1 MAAPSQNPTALDT
14 CRTAVKLGSR
24 QFFRHMV
31 GLGLIFAT
39 LSASL
44 FLTVDR
50 VGSSLKHVLQDRIN
64 EWLADSG
71 WRVEFEGLQFV
82 EGEGIRVRGLWFRST
97 VTAIDEPI
105 RVPLPQSWEQLE
117 SYLAARQAASEAW
130 PPTTAANP
138 SRQVAWRPTHRPVV
152 PVQTTLYVDSLW
164 LRGPWTTADL
174 LQGQF
179 QLESI
184 DLDGVTLDLTLAM
197 SGEVWLPRLPR
208 PAATSAARLP
218 RSVSIRN
225 WTTRVT
231 DTGGRQILAWG
242 AWHGSATQIE
252 SAAAGSASEPRK
264 QLAGGGEPDG
274 RVLSTAEGL
283 SPSSTSATAGLFG
296 GIAWSIEAQFPLSS
310 KPTWSIRARVDSKGY
325 EVVAAPAT
333 FFWQPQGWAGLA
345 AWLPPQAQVLSG
357 ISGQF
362 SLEQAQFRGQW
373 PQRGEKTPSA
383 IPIVAAD
390 AHSAQ
395 VWRVWGIEECRIVG
409 EFSDLVVQ
417 HELLPQ
423 PVLQGRARLVAHLDG
438 MEWTEVS
445 GRVSEGHFLGRVTV
459 QNWFQ
464 PQVTIGVQGQRL
476 PFNRRWTP
484 LLTDRLQR
492 AWSSFQPEGWFDC
505 DLRFA
510 WQPNQPWQRRGVVD
524 VHDTS
529 YTYRDFPLPVSHI
542 NGRIWLED
550 EHGRFDLESSDPRC
564 PVTIQGFANDMGPN
578 WTGRIDVR
586 STRFHPYS
594 ESLLEGLKRKPEA
607 VHVIQQLNFSGLIAT
622 SGFIERTEKDQPA
635 DVRFNLSI
643 QGGEL
648 RHRMFPYRVFGVS
661 GLVQLVNG
669 VVTAPK
675 LEGVSSTG
683 NITLSGEFL
692 ARQQWWVKVLGQAV
706 ELNQELYQAL
716 TPNQQS
722 IWRQV
727 SPRGTL
733 DHLLVQVEDRGA
745 GVEVTVSGYQQPST
759 PRDPSH
765 LQIEPTWFPYALDR
779 LSGKFYYRNGEL
791 TISDVQGWHGN
802 VTVSFDA
809 QGQTHA
815 EYWQLSINNLLTG
828 QIPVDHEI
836 KRALP
841 LPIRQAADRLQ
852 VAGSVAV
859 QGNLSIFQPLSAV
872 PPPAS
877 RTTSEPAV
885 GAVVGWTEPVSPVAG
900 NATPAAVVA
909 PELQIAE
916 EATNSGPPNCV
927 WDLRLDLENL
937 SIELGLPVRNV
948 HGNVQLRGLRNADI
962 AYCGG
967 QLNLDSAMVQGVQI
981 TTVQGPFWCNDQ
993 HVLFGTAVGELPVDV
1008 QAQSCGT
1015 IAPLTARGLAG
1026 RLGLDGQA
1034 WLREDVYF
1042 QIQATANQ
1050 VDLATL
1056 AAEFAPSSRDIA
1068 GQGSASLV
1076 LAGST
1081 HGLHTLEGQGLVRVN
1096 DAQLYEI
1103 PFFLQL
1109 LKTLQVKT
1117 PDKTAFDEG
1126 SIDFS
1131 IRGSDI
1137 ECHRLELN
1145 GDAISLIGN
1154 GRANLNQEL
1163 DLNFYTVLGRNRFYL
1178 PVLSDLLHAGSQ
1190 QLLWISVKG
1199 TVENP
1204 QLTRETFRALN
1215 EAVRLL
1221 LEDPTKR

>member
-1 MAAPSQNPTALDT
+1 ML
-14 CRTAVKLGSR
+14 
-24 QFFRHMV
+24 

-64 EWLADSG
+64 EWLAESG

-97 VTAIDEPI
+97 MTAADEPI
-105 RVPLPQSWEQLE
+105 RVPLPESWEQLE
-117 SYLAARQAASEAW
+117 SYLALRRAASAGG
-130 PPTTAANP
+130 PPSTTADPA
-138 SRQVAWRPTHRPVV
+138 RHLAGRPTHRPVV
-152 PVQTTLYVDSLW
+152 PIQTALYVDSLW
-164 LRGPWTTADL
+164 LRGPWTTAEL
-174 LQGQF
+174 LQGRF
-179 QLESI
+179 QLESV
-184 DLDGVTLDLTLAM
+184 DLDGVTLNLTMATP
-197 SGEVWLPRLPR
+197 GEVWLPRLP
-208 PAATSAARLP
+208 TSAATGASPLP
-218 RSVSIRN
+218 RSVSVRN
-225 WTTRVT
+225 WTTRIT
-231 DTGGRQILAWG
+231 DTGGRQIFAWG
-242 AWHGSATQIE
+242 AWNGSATQI
-252 SAAAGSASEPRK
+252 AAAAADIPGQFVP
-264 QLAGGGEPDG
+264 
-274 RVLSTAEGL
+274 
-283 SPSSTSATAGLFG
+283 TAGSDSVAGSTMVGLPTNSAPAFG
-296 GIAWSIEAQFPLSS
+296 GMFGGTAWSIVAQFPISS
-310 KPTWSIRARVDSKGY
+310 EPTLGIHASVDSQGY
-325 EVVAAPAT
+325 ELTADPAI
-333 FFWQPQGWAGLA
+333 FFWQPQCWAGLE
-345 AWLPPQAQVLSG
+345 AWLPRQAQVLSG
-357 ISGQF
+357 VSGRF
-362 SLEQAQFRGQW
+362 SLEQAKLRGRW
-373 PQRGEKTPSA
+373 PRRGAEALSPVGA
-383 IPIVAAD
+383 VASGDRA
-390 AHSAQ
+390 AQ
-395 VWRVWGIEECRIVG
+395 ALQAWGIEECSVVG
-409 EFSDLVVQ
+409 QFSDLVVQ

-423 PVLQGRARLVAHLDG
+423 PILQGHARLVANLAG
-438 MEWTEVS
+438 MTWTEVG
-445 GRVSEGHFLGRVTV
+445 GRVSEGQFLGRVTV
-459 QNWFQ
+459 QDWFE
-464 PQVTIGVQGQRL
+464 PRVTIGVQGQRL

-484 LLTDRLQR
+484 LLTERLQR

-505 DLRFA
+505 DLSFV

-529 YTYRDFPLPVSHI
+529 YVYRDFPLPVSHV
-542 NGRIWLED
+542 NGRLWLEN
-550 EHGRFDLESSDPRC
+550 EHCRFDLESSDPRC
-564 PVTIQGFANDMGPN
+564 PVTIHGFANDMGPD
-578 WTGRIDVR
+578 WTGRVDMR

-594 ESLLEGLKRKPEA
+594 ESLLEGLKRRPEA
-607 VHVIQQLNFSGLIAT
+607 VHVIQQINFSGLIAT
-622 SGFIERTEKDQPA
+622 SGFIERTQKDQPA

-648 RHRMFPYRVFGVS
+648 RHRLFPYRVFGVS
-661 GLVQLVNG
+661 GLIQLVNG
-669 VVTAPK
+669 VVTAPQ

-683 NITLSGEFL
+683 NITLSGEFS

-716 TPNQQS
+716 TSNQQS

-733 DHLLVQVEDRGA
+733 DHLLVQVEDQGA
-745 GVEVTVSGYQQPST
+745 GIEVTVSGYQQPST

-779 LSGKFYYRNGEL
+779 LSGKFSYRNGDL

-815 EYWQLSINNLLTG
+815 EYWQLSIDNLLTG

-841 LPIRQAADRLQ
+841 LPIRQATDRLQ

-859 QGNLSIFQPLSAV
+859 QGNLSIFQPLASTQS
-872 PPPAS
+872 PPVRPAS
-877 RTTSEPAV
+877 GPAV
-885 GAVVGWTEPVSPVAG
+885 GALVGWNEPLSSVAG
-900 NATPAAVVA
+900 NTVIGGSVA
-909 PELQIAE
+909 PPADETTAND
-916 EATNSGPPNCV
+916 ATTATPPNCV

-948 HGNVQLRGLRNADI
+948 HGNVQLRGLRNAET

-967 QLNLDSAMVQGVQI
+967 QLNLDSAMVQGLQV

-1008 QAQSCGT
+1008 QAQSCGA
-1015 IAPLTARGLAG
+1015 IASLTARGLAG

-1034 WLREDVYF
+1034 WLRDEVYF
-1042 QIQATANQ
+1042 QVQATANQ
-1050 VDLATL
+1050 VDLAAL
-1056 AAEFAPSSRDIA
+1056 GAQFAPSSRDIV
-1068 GQGSASLV
+1068 GQGAASLV

-1096 DAQLYEI
+1096 DAKLYEI

-1204 QLTRETFRALN
+1204 QLKRESFRALN

>member
-1 MAAPSQNPTALDT
+1 MD
-14 CRTAVKLGSR
+14 
-24 QFFRHMV
+24 
-31 GLGLIFAT
+31 
-39 LSASL
+39 
-44 FLTVDR
+44 
-50 VGSSLKHVLQDRIN
+50 
-64 EWLADSG
+64 
-71 WRVEFEGLQFV
+71 
-82 EGEGIRVRGLWFRST
+82 
-97 VTAIDEPI
+97 
-105 RVPLPQSWEQLE
+105 
-117 SYLAARQAASEAW
+117 
-130 PPTTAANP
+130 
-138 SRQVAWRPTHRPVV
+138 
-152 PVQTTLYVDSLW
+152 
-164 LRGPWTTADL
+164 
-174 LQGQF
+174 
-179 QLESI
+179 
-184 DLDGVTLDLTLAM
+184 
-197 SGEVWLPRLPR
+197 
-208 PAATSAARLP
+208 
-218 RSVSIRN
+218 
-225 WTTRVT
+225 
-231 DTGGRQILAWG
+231 
-242 AWHGSATQIE
+242 
-252 SAAAGSASEPRK
+252 
-264 QLAGGGEPDG
+264 
-274 RVLSTAEGL
+274 
-283 SPSSTSATAGLFG
+283 
-296 GIAWSIEAQFPLSS
+296 
-310 KPTWSIRARVDSKGY
+310 
-325 EVVAAPAT
+325 
-333 FFWQPQGWAGLA
+333 
-345 AWLPPQAQVLSG
+345 
-357 ISGQF
+357 
-362 SLEQAQFRGQW
+362 
-373 PQRGEKTPSA
+373 
-383 IPIVAAD
+383 
-390 AHSAQ
+390 
-395 VWRVWGIEECRIVG
+395 
-409 EFSDLVVQ
+409 
-417 HELLPQ
+417 
-423 PVLQGRARLVAHLDG
+423 
-438 MEWTEVS
+438 WTEVG
-445 GRVSEGHFLGRVTV
+445 GRVSEGQFLGRVTL
-459 QNWFQ
+459 QDWFQ
-464 PQVTIGVQGQRL
+464 PQVTISVQGQRL

-484 LLTDRLQR
+484 LLTERLQR

-505 DLRFA
+505 DLTFV

-524 VHDTS
+524 VYDTS
-529 YTYRDFPLPVSHI
+529 YVYRDFPLPVSNV
-542 NGRIWLED
+542 NGRIWLEN
-550 EHGRFDLESSDPRC
+550 EHGRFDLESSDPGC
-564 PVTIQGFANDMGPN
+564 PVTIQGFANNMGPQ

-594 ESLLEGLKRKPEA
+594 ESLLEGLQRKPEA
-607 VHVIQQLNFSGLIAT
+607 VHVIQQMNFSGMIAT
-622 SGFIERTEKDQPA
+622 SGFIERTEPDKPA

-643 QGGEL
+643 QAGEL
-648 RHRMFPYRVFGVS
+648 RHRLFPYRVFGVT

-669 VVTAPK
+669 VITAPQ

-733 DHLLVQVEDRGA
+733 DHLLVQVEDQGR

-759 PRDPSH
+759 PRDPSQ

-779 LSGKFYYRNGEL
+779 LSGKFYYRHGNL

-809 QGQTHA
+809 EGQTHA
-815 EYWQLSINNLLTG
+815 EYWQLAINNLLTG

-841 LPIRQAADRLQ
+841 LPIRQAADQLQ

-859 QGNLSIFQPLSAV
+859 QGSLSIFQPLTAVSPTGPAV
-872 PPPAS
+872 PVAAP
-877 RTTSEPAV
+877 TT
-885 GAVVGWTEPVSPVAG
+885 VAG
-900 NATPAAVVA
+900 WNDALPPDGSVVPAGGLVAVPRSDETGLAT
-909 PELQIAE
+909 
-916 EATNSGPPNCV
+916 PPNCA

-937 SIELGLPVRNV
+937 SIDLGLPVRNV
-948 HGNVQLRGLRNADI
+948 HGNVQLRGLRNAET

-967 QLNLDSAMVQGVQI
+967 QLNVDSAMIQGVQV

-993 HVLFGTAVGELPVDV
+993 HVLFGTAVGELPVEV
-1008 QAQSCGT
+1008 QTQSCGV

-1026 RLGLDGQA
+1026 RLGLDGRA
-1034 WLREDVYF
+1034 WLREEVYF
-1042 QIQATANQ
+1042 QVQATANQ

-1056 AAEFAPSSRDIA
+1056 AKEFSANVQDIV
-1068 GQGSASLV
+1068 GQGSVSLV

-1081 HGLHTLEGQGLVRVN
+1081 HGTHTLEGQGLVRVN

-1109 LKTLQVKT
+1109 LKTLQVKA

-1131 IRGSDI
+1131 IRGTDI

-1204 QLTRETFRALN
+1204 QLTRESFRALN

-1221 LEDPTKR
+1221 LEDPAQR